1 MEKEMV
7 ASMVPSSTREEALGI
22 KVRGMGQ
29 MCFEKCKMEIEQR
42 RDLSVLQPCRH
53 HR

>member
-1 MEKEMV
+1 MEEEMV
-7 ASMVPSSTREEALGI
+7 ASMVPSSTRGEALGI
-22 KVRGMGQ
+22 KVGDVGR
-29 MCFEKCKMEIEQR
+29 MCFEKCETEQR